1 MWDIETVSFP
11 VKNGLKSFF
20 LKVNI
25 EKLWSIKS
33 LSVGRTEK
41 KEREEERRGGG
52 GGLGCGVSDMKQKK
66 VVEETQLRSI
76 NTVG

>member
-1 MWDIETVSFP
+1 
-11 VKNGLKSFF
+11 
-20 LKVNI
+20 
-25 EKLWSIKS
+25 

-41 KEREEERRGGG
+41 KKKEREEERGGG

>member
-25 EKLWSIKS
+25 EKLCSIYIKS

-41 KEREEERRGGG
+41 KKKEREEERGGG
-52 GGLGCGVSDMKQKK
+52 GGLGCW
-66 VVEETQLRSI
+66 VV
-76 NTVG
+76 G